1 MRCEC
6 FTGSRVKKKKLE
18 RTQSLY
24 HVCVCVCVCL
34 CVRVAFCRAACV
46 AHGVDDPAFPDGV
59 RARLLRE
66 FLRTWNL
73 GNHCT
78 ETRWSKQEPE

>member
-18 RTQSLY
+18 RTQLQY
-24 HVCVCVCVCL
+24 PVCVCL

-59 RARLLRE
+59 RAKLLRE

-73 GNHCT
+73 GSHCT
-78 ETRWSKQEPE
+78 ETRRNKQEPE